1 MTNILIGYY
10 SHSGNTRKLAQA
22 IARGVKQAGAAVNC
36 QSVVQIRIKSLF
48 HYDAIILGSPTY
60 YGQMAAPMKLFIDKS
75 VKLHGRL
82 AGKIAGAFTTSGG
95 THCGAEN
102 LPAVVAQR
110 PFNPRD
116 DHYRRCVKPALWTGR
131 GRRTE
136 PGGIKCGTA
145 LRPTHCPPDD
155 EAGRSLTIGIFSSLL
170 FV

>member
-95 THCGAEN
+95 THCGAETCLLSLLN
-102 LPAVVAQR
+102 ALLIHGMIIIGDASNQHYGPVAVGAPSPA
-110 PFNPRD
+110 
-116 DHYRRCVKPALWTGR
+116 ALN
-131 GRRTE
+131 
-136 PGGIKCGTA
+136 
-145 LRPTHCPPDD
+145 
-155 EAGRSLTIGIFSSLL
+155 AGRLYGQRIARLTMKL
-170 FV
+170 VAP